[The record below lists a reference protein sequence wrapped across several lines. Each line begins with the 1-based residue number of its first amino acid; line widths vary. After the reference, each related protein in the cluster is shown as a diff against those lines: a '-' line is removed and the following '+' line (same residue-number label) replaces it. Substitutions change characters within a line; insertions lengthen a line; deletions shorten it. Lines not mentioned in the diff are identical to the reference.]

1 MLFHNLLVMDA
12 VLNIQLC
19 HSDHR
24 DMICRENVVIDKV
37 QAKNEKDSHMNMVI
51 VT

>member
-12 VLNIQLC
+12 VLNILLC
-19 HSDHR
+19 HSDHG
-24 DMICRENVVIDKV
+24 DMISRENVVIDKV
-37 QAKNEKDSHMNMVI
+37 QAKNEKDGHMNMVI